1 MVRRRGL
8 VGATVGV
15 GLTAAVTMLS
25 PPIAAAADGLA
36 IAATTTYEV
45 DFPAG
50 VVRVQLEMSVENTV
64 APESG
69 GAGVRSTYF
78 TGWQI
83 GVHGD
88 ATALAGRAGDE
99 PIPVS
104 LSSIDPE
111 LQLLSITFPED
122 LDYGERQ
129 DLVVTWELPGL
140 PPRSAAPWRT
150 NEAFAAFV
158 AYAYGDPG
166 ASAVRVIAPIG
177 VDVGLPALGLTSL
190 EEPVISTDGVVD
202 VRSFEAIAEPNVF
215 APVVI
220 ASDGARLTETTLD
233 VAGRDVV
240 IQAWPDD
247 PEWTAFMG
255 GQVGTALTDLEQ
267 LIGFPVRD
275 DRPVVVRESVEP
287 ILEGFAGWFDQST
300 GVIEVGETLD
310 PALVF
315 HEVGHAW
322 FNDDFSLS
330 RWINEGLAETYAN
343 LLLERTGGTPRQP
356 AAPAV
361 GAVGAQP
368 LAEWVLPVVF
378 PPDASAERYGY
389 DTSYFVVDA
398 LVDEIGVD
406 AMADVLTAMEDD
418 VEAYRGEGDP
428 APTTATA
435 DWRRLLDLAT
445 EVGGAQAA
453 TDLFRAWVA
462 PPSDLADLELR
473 SVTRQRYGTLV
484 ADGAGWAAPL
494 AVRQAMERWE
504 FDSAAAAMTAAE
516 DALNARGQLD
526 AVAAPA
532 QIALPGRFEEQYEA
546 ALSERELNAVA
557 AELGELAV
565 AIESL
570 SQATSTDAAAR
581 RPLEVLGLNGRQFS
595 SQLEAA
601 RKAAAAGDAA
611 TAQAVTNE
619 VVAEMA
625 GAAEL
630 GRARASTLADTGLTW
645 WWLAGLAGL
654 AAVALAILA
663 ERLRSRRV
671 VAQVDPAGDA
681 AIDTHVELGVDGR
694 VDLDEDALTGA
705 RLSGVDDGLDVA
717 DRDPGQ

>member
-8 VGATVGV
+8 VGVAVGV

-25 PPIAAAADGLA
+25 PQIAAAADGLA
-36 IAATTTYEV
+36 IAATTTYQV

-64 APESG
+64 APERG

-88 ATALAGRAGDE
+88 ATALAGRSGDQ

-166 ASAVRVIAPIG
+166 KSAVRVIAPIG

-202 VRSFEAIAEPNVF
+202 VRSFDAIAEPNVF

-220 ASDGARLTETTLD
+220 ASDGARLTETKLD

-240 IQAWPDD
+240 VQAWPDD

-255 GQVGTALTDLEQ
+255 DQVGTALTDLEQ

-275 DRPVVVRESVEP
+275 DRPVVVRESVAP

-406 AMADVLTAMEDD
+406 AMADVLTAMEED

-453 TDLFRAWVA
+453 TELFRAWVA
-462 PPSDLADLELR
+462 PPSDLRGPRAAVGDPPALR
-473 SVTRQRYGTLV
+473 HAGRRRRWMGRSARRAPGN
-484 ADGAGWAAPL
+484 GALG
-494 AVRQAMERWE
+494 VRLRRRRH
-504 FDSAAAAMTAAE
+504 DRR
-516 DALNARGQLD
+516 RGRT
-526 AVAAPA
+526 
-532 QIALPGRFEEQYEA
+532 GRP
-546 ALSERELNAVA
+546 S
-557 AELGELAV
+557 
-565 AIESL
+565 
-570 SQATSTDAAAR
+570 AAR
-581 RPLEVLGLNGRQFS
+581 RRRCACPDRPAGAVRGAVRGGVVGARAECSGCRAERAGRGDRVVVAGDVNRRGGTP
-595 SQLEAA
+595 AA
-601 RKAAAAGDAA
+601 RGP
-611 TAQAVTNE
+611 
-619 VVAEMA
+619 
-625 GAAEL
+625 
-630 GRARASTLADTGLTW
+630 R
-645 WWLAGLAGL
+645 
-654 AAVALAILA
+654 A
-663 ERLRSRRV
+663 ERSPVLQSAGSR
-671 VAQVDPAGDA
+671 P
-681 AIDTHVELGVDGR
+681 EGR
-694 VDLDEDALTGA
+694 GG
-705 RLSGVDDGLDVA
+705 R
-717 DRDPGQ
+717 